1 MSFRVRLH
9 GSEIGF
15 PIAPDQSVLDAALA
29 AGVPLAHN
37 CRSGNCGACLAR
49 LHAGEVAYPDGE
61 PDALRGEAADQA
73 VLCQARARS
82 DLVIDARLPEAKADI
97 RVKNLP
103 ARVAGLDRLCHD
115 VIRLRLKLPASER
128 LEYRAGQYIEI
139 LLRDGRRRAFSIA
152 NAPGDDAL
160 LELHIRLV
168 PGGSFTEYV
177 FNEMRPKAMIRL
189 EGPFGHFHLR
199 EEGDRPVILMGGG
212 TGFAPLKGMIEH
224 AIAAGLNR
232 PMHLFW
238 GARSR
243 RDLYQH
249 GLALAWAER
258 HDWLHYTPVLSDP
271 MELDAWAGETGLVT
285 GAVLARYPDLS
296 DFDLYMSGPPA
307 MVAAARP
314 AFLAHGLPEE
324 RLFSDA
330 FEFAADSRPAAGG
343 D

>member
-9 GSEIGF
+9 GSDIGF
-15 PIAPDQSVLDAALA
+15 PIAPDQTVLDAALA

-37 CRSGNCGACLAR
+37 CRGGNCGACLAR
-49 LHAGEVAYPDGE
+49 IHAGEVRYPNGQ
-61 PDALRGEAADQA
+61 PNALLGEAADRT
-73 VLCQARARS
+73 VLCQARACS
-82 DLVIDARLPEAKADI
+82 DLVIEARLPEAEADFQ
-97 RVKNLP
+97 VKSLP
-103 ARVAGLDRLCHD
+103 ARVASLDRLCHD
-115 VIRLRLKLPASER
+115 VVRLQLRLPASER

-152 NAPGDDAL
+152 NAPRDDAL

-177 FNEMRPKAMIRL
+177 FNEMQPKAMVRF

-199 EEGDRPVILMGGG
+199 EEGDRPIILMGGG

-224 AIAAGLNR
+224 AIAAGMTR
-232 PMHLFW
+232 PVHLFW
-238 GARSR
+238 GARAR
-243 RDLYQH
+243 QDLYQH
-249 GLALAWAER
+249 ALALEWAER

-271 MELDAWAGETGLVT
+271 REQDAWDGETGLVT
-285 GAVLARYPDLS
+285 GAVLGRYPDLS
-296 DFDLYMSGPPA
+296 GFDLYMSGPPA
-307 MVAAARP
+307 MIAAARP

-324 RLFSDA
+324 RMFSDA
-330 FEFAADSRPAAGG
+330 FEFAADSRPASGG